1 MILKNQTNII
11 ILGFQ
16 SAVQKS
22 EEKAKLALQTVDG
35 IEREINEA
43 DNMIETAENVFIV
56 LLFQKAQNLLNAFF
70 WPKTNSLHS
79 KDKFY
84 YFFNFD
90 FFQKYFYRH
99 YVEQKKMQMKLV
111 KMLKMHKRNLLNKH
125 QK

>member
-70 WPKTNSLHS
+70 WPKTNS
-79 KDKFY
+79 
-84 YFFNFD
+84 
-90 FFQKYFYRH
+90 
-99 YVEQKKMQMKLV
+99 
-111 KMLKMHKRNLLNKH
+111 
-125 QK
+125 